1 MLMGNALSPG
11 SPEELAEFA
20 NLQSRLPDLFRQVFA
35 DPLAPRCVVAVPG
48 LSMDPELLEKI
59 VGGPHYEERQLAM
72 LMLLKL
78 PNTRIVYV
86 SSTPIDAAIVDYYL
100 NLLPGIPAMH
110 ARRRLTMLS
119 ACDASAGSL
128 TGKILDRPRLL
139 ERIRAAIGD
148 PAIAHLSC
156 FNVTELERTLAVR
169 LGIPLYGCDPRL
181 LYLGGKSGSRRC
193 FREAGI
199 EMPAGIEDLK
209 SAEDLVQ
216 AIAELKR
223 RDPALR
229 RAVVKLNDGFS
240 GECNA
245 VFSFGGCPAGDPTS
259 WVRKHLPLNLAFE
272 ACDMRWDHF
281 IEKLG
286 EMGGIVEEWIVGDGP
301 CSPSVQLRITP
312 VGELETISTHD
323 QILGGPSGQVFQG
336 CTFPANPEYAT
347 EINALSLRV
356 GEVLRNVGA
365 LGRFGVDFVT
375 VRRPQGWRHYA
386 IEINLRKGGTT
397 HTYQA
402 LQFLTNGRYDAD
414 AAEFRTPMDQVRAYY
429 ATDNLVNPV
438 YRRLTPADLVDIA
451 VEHGL
456 HFDQTTQKG
465 VVFNLIGALS
475 EFGKLAV
482 VAIDED
488 VTAAQALFERTVET
502 LDREAARD

>member
-1 MLMGNALSPG
+1 MLMGHALSPG

-20 NLQSRLPDLFRQVFA
+20 NLQSRLPDLFRRVFA

-48 LSMDPELLEKI
+48 LSMDPELLSKI

-128 TGKILDRPRLL
+128 TEKILDRPRLL

-181 LYLGGKSGSRRC
+181 LYLGSKSGSRRC

-209 SAEDLVQ
+209 STEDLVQ

-281 IEKLG
+281 VEKLG

-336 CTFPANPEYAT
+336 CTFPANPEYAV

-375 VRRPQGWRHYA
+375 VQRPEGWRHYA

-414 AAEFRTPMDQVRAYY
+414 AAQFRTPMGQVRAYY
-429 ATDNLVNPV
+429 ATDNLVNPI

>member
-48 LSMDPELLEKI
+48 LSMDPELLSKI

-86 SSTPIDAAIVDYYL
+86 SSTPIDAAIIDYYL

-119 ACDASAGSL
+119 ACDASPTSL
-128 TGKILDRPRLL
+128 TEKILDRPRLL

-209 SAEDLVQ
+209 SAEDVVRAL
-216 AIAELKR
+216 AELKH
-223 RDPALR
+223 RDPVLR

-375 VRRPQGWRHYA
+375 VQRPEGWRHYA

-402 LQFLTNGRYDAD
+402 LQFLTNGRYDAE

-429 ATDNLVNPV
+429 ATDNLVNPI

-482 VAIDED
+482 VAIDEN
-488 VTAAQALFERTVET
+488 VTAAQAMFERTVET
-502 LDREAARD
+502 LDHEAASE

>member
-1 MLMGNALSPG
+1 
-11 SPEELAEFA
+11 
-20 NLQSRLPDLFRQVFA
+20 
-35 DPLAPRCVVAVPG
+35 
-48 LSMDPELLEKI
+48 
-59 VGGPHYEERQLAM
+59 
-72 LMLLKL
+72 
-78 PNTRIVYV
+78 
-86 SSTPIDAAIVDYYL
+86 
-100 NLLPGIPAMH
+100 
-110 ARRRLTMLS
+110 
-119 ACDASAGSL
+119 
-128 TGKILDRPRLL
+128 
-139 ERIRAAIGD
+139 
-148 PAIAHLSC
+148 
-156 FNVTELERTLAVR
+156 
-169 LGIPLYGCDPRL
+169 
-181 LYLGGKSGSRRC
+181 
-193 FREAGI
+193 
-199 EMPAGIEDLK
+199 
-209 SAEDLVQ
+209 
-216 AIAELKR
+216 
-223 RDPALR
+223 
-229 RAVVKLNDGFS
+229 
-240 GECNA
+240 
-245 VFSFGGCPAGDPTS
+245 
-259 WVRKHLPLNLAFE
+259 VRKHLPLNLAFE

-356 GEVLRNVGA
+356 GEVLRNLGA

-375 VRRPQGWRHYA
+375 VRRPEGWRHYA

-402 LQFLTNGRYDAD
+402 LQFLTNGRYDAE
-414 AAEFRTPMDQVRAYY
+414 AAEFRTPMGQVRAYY
-429 ATDNLVNPV
+429 ATDNLVNPI

-488 VTAAQALFERTVET
+488 VNAAQALFERTVDT

>member
-1 MLMGNALSPG
+1 MLMGHALSPG

-20 NLQSRLPDLFRQVFA
+20 NLQSRLPDLFRRVFA

-48 LSMDPELLEKI
+48 LSMDPELLSKI

-86 SSTPIDAAIVDYYL
+86 SSTPIDPAIIDYYL

-128 TGKILDRPRLL
+128 TEKILDRPRLL

-156 FNVTELERTLAVR
+156 FNVTEFERTLAVR

-281 IEKLG
+281 VEKLG

-336 CTFPANPEYAT
+336 CTFPANPEYAV

-375 VRRPQGWRHYA
+375 VQRPEGWRHYA

-414 AAEFRTPMDQVRAYY
+414 AAQFRTPMGQVRAYY
-429 ATDNLVNPV
+429 ATDNLVNPI

>member
-48 LSMDPELLEKI
+48 LSMDPELLSKI

-86 SSTPIDAAIVDYYL
+86 SSTPIDAAIIDYYL

-119 ACDASAGSL
+119 ACDGSPTSL
-128 TGKILDRPRLL
+128 TEKILDRPRLL

-199 EMPAGIEDLK
+199 ELPAGIEDLK
-209 SAEDLVQ
+209 SAEDLVR
-216 AIAELKR
+216 ALAELKH
-223 RDPALR
+223 RDPVLR

-245 VFSFGGCPAGDPTS
+245 VFSFGGCPAGDPTR

-272 ACDMRWDHF
+272 ACDMRWGHF

-312 VGELETISTHD
+312 VGDLETISTHD

-375 VRRPQGWRHYA
+375 VRRPEGWRHYA

-402 LQFLTNGRYDAD
+402 LQFLTNGRYDAE

-429 ATDNLVNPV
+429 ATDNLVNPI

-482 VAIDED
+482 VAIDEN
-488 VTAAQALFERTVET
+488 VTAAQAMFERTVET
-502 LDREAARD
+502 LDREAASA